1 LKCKGFFEAL
11 FHSNRTVGFKGPVI
25 AGIPTPWSTKE
36 FPTVRAPLSTAAPG
50 RILPP
55 SSCQPGG
62 EASALQRLK
71 RVQGLGL
78 DIEVLYPRMK
88 AHCHSNP
95 HLLTP
100 RPSHAL
106 RVLPLTHIRYSVET
120 KPRIGYLFCVP
131 YSPLFYLSSWSS
143 LSHNQMPKVV
153 CLYNVPTNT
162 L

>member
-1 LKCKGFFEAL
+1 MVFLEAI
-11 FHSNRTVGFKGPVI
+11 FHSNRTVGFKATRNRRNLDAVVHDSFSDRPRSIEHCRTGPD
-25 AGIPTPWSTKE
+25 PS
-36 FPTVRAPLSTAAPG
+36 PL
-50 RILPP
+50 LL
-55 SSCQPGG
+55 QPGG

-78 DIEVLYPRMK
+78 DIEVLYPRVK
-88 AHCHSNP
+88 AYCHSNP

-120 KPRIGYLFCVP
+120 KPRSGYLFCVP

-143 LSHNQMPKVV
+143 LSHDQMPKVV
-153 CLYNVPTNT
+153 CL
-162 L
+162 